1 MSGSIDD
8 ALNHL
13 KTCTR
18 DTDHA
23 RTSAAAALDRT
34 RTAQERAGQAGFL
47 GVARHLDR
55 PIRSLEGHPPQ
66 LAQLASTIEQAIAQL
81 SEITADLTPAEVLT
95 RLRAA
100 KKLVG
105 SALDQASD
113 AIVACADARDQVNLA
128 LQGGHPDEIL
138 GILEDERRTLADV
151 IKSLTAADA
160 AVDKAIGEAE
170 NVGTG

>member
-1 MSGSIDD
+1 MSGPIDD

-13 KTCTR
+13 KNCTR
-18 DTDHA
+18 DVDHA
-23 RTSAAAALDRT
+23 RTTTSAALDKT
-34 RTAQERAGQAGFL
+34 RTAQQRAGQAGFL

-66 LAQLASTIEQAIAQL
+66 LAQLASTIEQASAQL
-81 SEITADLTPAEVLT
+81 SEITADTTPEEVLT

-100 KKLVG
+100 KESIG
-105 SALDQASD
+105 AALDQAST
-113 AIVACADARDQVNLA
+113 AIVTCADARDQVNVA

-138 GILEDERRTLADV
+138 GILEDERRTLAGV
-151 IKSLTAADA
+151 IKSLRAADA

-170 NVGTG
+170 NVGGG